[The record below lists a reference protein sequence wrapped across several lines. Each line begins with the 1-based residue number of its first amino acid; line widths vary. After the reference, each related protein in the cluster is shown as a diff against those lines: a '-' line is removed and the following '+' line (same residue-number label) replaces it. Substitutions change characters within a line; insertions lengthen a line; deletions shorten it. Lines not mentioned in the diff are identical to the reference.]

1 MVTFYG
7 EIVEHSFRLDQYHGT
22 LSSSNSHTTDISS
35 TLYHKDFNPHY
46 NLALLLK
53 NGLHTITVYIHLSKI
68 PIPLGLLPG
77 TTIKCI
83 KFQVML
89 SRRGNP
95 YCLFCVASAI
105 VPHNKAITSNPP
117 LQLTSLYQLRQT
129 LPNNIVLIQGYIV
142 SVQHVTISL
151 MCSTCHTLIGCNHL
165 CSSPT
170 PVLKSTTRYVSI
182 MLYELLLIIVL
193 IELFLMMEV
202 ESVIFMLM
210 MIWSLPYLH

>member
-1 MVTFYG
+1 MTFYG
-7 EIVEHSFRLDQYHGT
+7 EIVEHSFRLDQHHGT
-22 LSSSNSHTTDISS
+22 LNSSNSRTTEISS
-35 TLYHKDFNPHY
+35 TLYHEDFNPHY

-53 NGLHTITVYIHLSKI
+53 NGLHTITVYIDLSKT

-95 YCLFCVASAI
+95 YCLFCVASTI
-105 VPHNKAITSNPP
+105 VPYVKAITSTPP
-117 LQLTSLYQLRQT
+117 LQLTSIYHLRQT
-129 LPNNIVLIQGYIV
+129 LPNNIVLIQGYVV

-170 PVLKSTTRYVSI
+170 PVLKSTARYVSI
-182 MLYELLLIIVL
+182 MLYEILLIIIF

-202 ESVIFMLM
+202 ENVICTLT
-210 MIWSLPYLH
+210 MIWSLLYLH